1 MPDLLGRLP
10 CIRDERQK
18 SHLPPHLPGGG
29 HAEYYST
36 GKYAGYY
43 DRDQLYDLS
52 KDPGEQNNL
61 AGDAKYKKELSKMRN
76 ELKKYL
82 DDLPGTFPLNNK

>member
-1 MPDLLGRLP
+1 MTSARYRTEMAEWFGR
-10 CIRDERQK
+10 I
-18 SHLPPHLPGGG
+18 GI
-29 HAEYYST
+29 YYHKIPAFAA

-52 KDPGEQNNL
+52 KDTGEQNNL
-61 AGDAKYKKELSKMRN
+61 AGDAKCNNELSIMKN

-82 DDLPGTFPLNNK
+82 DDLPGTFPLDNK